1 LTCTELQYNGMCK
14 VTNKLRRKQLKF
26 AGHYYSH
33 KGEMASKTISW
44 QLTQGRAKKAGPAAT
59 YTASMET

>member
-1 LTCTELQYNGMCK
+1 MCK